1 MIPRGYILARLLF
14 IFLVGFIAYFLIK
27 SYFKKLNQQQR
38 PPDVNAE
45 NKAEDKKMLRC
56 EHCGIHAPQSEGV
69 TAEGKFY
76 CSDEHYRLSAK
87 K

>member
-1 MIPRGYILARLLF
+1 LARLLF

-27 SYFKKLNQQQR
+27 SYFKKLNQPQR
-38 PPDVNAE
+38 PPDAKAGD
-45 NKAEDKKMLRC
+45 KAEDKKMLRC
-56 EHCGIHAPQSEGV
+56 EHCGIHAPQSEGIS
-69 TAEGKFY
+69 AGGKFY

>member
-1 MIPRGYILARLLF
+1 MARLLF

-27 SYFKKLNQQQR
+27 SYFSKLKQPRQR
-38 PPDVNAE
+38 PPDAKAE
-45 NKAEDKKMLRC
+45 NKTEDKKMLRC

-69 TAEGKFY
+69 TADGKFY
-76 CSDEHYRLSAK
+76 CSDEHYRLNAK